1 MKKLKF
7 DFRLSHILFFFLGV
21 MVTVVLLW
29 VLYKDPTRI
38 TAPALTA
45 LTTMCTF
52 LLALWSAFKV
62 NKWLN
67 SKVNDA
73 AFKQTEKILE
83 SISKIHF
90 SSRVIL
96 DDCNLIS
103 ESDLIS
109 AIHSR
114 IESINERAKEA
125 LHDKS
130 KSIGK
135 HTQICNEMNLQLQ
148 ILTYELPMWNIKL
161 KNEEMKI
168 NILNIITSAV
178 KFIDHCDKLKRK
190 TNEKDLHHAMS
201 ISREIIN
208 HYHPILVEHINS
220 IVTKQYEEIFEPVT
234 SPSKK
239 VSE

>member
-7 DFRLSHILFFFLGV
+7 YLSHILFFFFGV

-38 TAPALTA
+38 TAPALAA
-45 LTTMCTF
+45 LTAMCTF

-62 NKWLN
+62 NEWLN
-67 SKVNDA
+67 SKINDA

-103 ESDLIS
+103 ESDLIH
-109 AIHSR
+109 AINSQMP
-114 IESINERAKEA
+114 SINVNAKKA
-125 LHDKS
+125 LNNKS
-130 KSIGK
+130 KSIEK

-161 KNEEMKI
+161 KNEEMKT
-168 NILNIITSAV
+168 NILNIIASAV
-178 KFIDHCDKLKRK
+178 KFIDHCDELKSK
-190 TNEKDLHHAMS
+190 TNEKDLHHAIS
-201 ISREIIN
+201 ISKEIIKN
-208 HYHPILVEHINS
+208 YHPILVEHINS
-220 IVTKQYEEIFEPVT
+220 IVTKQYGDIFETIT

-239 VSE
+239 ASE